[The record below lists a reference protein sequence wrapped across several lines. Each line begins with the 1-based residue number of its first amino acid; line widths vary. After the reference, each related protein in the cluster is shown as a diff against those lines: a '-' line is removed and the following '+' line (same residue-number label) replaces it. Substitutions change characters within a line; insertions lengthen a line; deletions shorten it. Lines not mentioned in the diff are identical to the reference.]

1 MHEKHETREKR
12 SYGLM
17 LLVSVLVGCLEVAL
31 TVVVIFLYVETQP
44 PPDTPVDH
52 TALAGSL
59 LSLGMIVAVVA
70 VLLTLLFVLPSVAL
84 AHLLGRRIGGRE
96 AWWWVPLTTAALVA
110 PPIWTFASYNA
121 VETQP
126 VLVFWFWAIST
137 ASLSAG
143 GLIARLR
150 HPQLLRRVALGG
162 VALVAGTG
170 LLGALGL
177 TAGLLPAYEPPRI
190 GPATMPG
197 TWGDGLNG
205 SLVFTSD
212 GRVTADGVGEPRPG
226 DDPHVLPPPCSG
238 SGTWSYEPG
247 RGVRTQKVRIQVPGC
262 SWPAWSVGGTDG
274 EPRLYQHIGHPDSGY
289 LYKLWKVT
297 DGS

>member
-1 MHEKHETREKR
+1 MHEEPEEPEQR

-59 LSLGMIVAVVA
+59 LSLGMIVAVLA
-70 VLLTLLFVLPSVAL
+70 VLLTLIFVLPSVAL
-84 AHLLGRRIGGRE
+84 ADLLGRLIGGRE
-96 AWWWVPLTTAALVA
+96 AWWWVPLMVAALVA
-110 PPIWTFASYNA
+110 PPIWAFASYND
-121 VETQP
+121 VETRP
-126 VLVFWFWAIST
+126 VLVFWAIAT

-150 HPQLLRRVALGG
+150 HPGLLRRVALGG
-162 VALVAGTG
+162 AALVTGTG
-170 LLGALGL
+170 LLGSLGL
-177 TAGLLPAYEPPRI
+177 TAGLLPAYEPPAI
-190 GPATMPG
+190 GPAAMPG
-197 TWGDGLNG
+197 TWGDHTEGR
-205 SLVFTSD
+205 LVFTSD
-212 GRVTADGVGEPRPG
+212 GRVTAFGVGEHRPG
-226 DDPHVLPPPCSG
+226 DDPHVLPLQCSG

-247 RGVRTQKVRIQVPGC
+247 RGVRSQKVRIRVPGC
-262 SWPAWSVGGTDG
+262 SWPAWSVGGTER
-274 EPRLYQHIGHPDSGY
+274 EPRIYQDIGRPDSGY
-289 LYKLWKVT
+289 LYELEKAT